1 MNGFISCLLILAMLG
16 CAGDPVKELRVPKEK
31 LAPCP
36 NSPNCVSSQSVDAKH
51 AVAPLRYSGTI
62 EAATHRLLD
71 IIRAQKRAK
80 IVQIS
85 GNYMHAEFTSAL
97 FGFVDDVEFLIDDTA
112 KVIHVRSASQV
123 GYYDLGVNRQ
133 RVNNLRSR
141 FENMHTP

>member
-1 MNGFISCLLILAMLG
+1 
-16 CAGDPVKELRVPKEK
+16 
-31 LAPCP
+31 
-36 NSPNCVSSQSVDAKH
+36 
-51 AVAPLRYSGTI
+51 
-62 EAATHRLLD
+62 
-71 IIRAQKRAK
+71 
-80 IVQIS
+80 
-85 GNYMHAEFTSAL
+85 MHAEFTSAL